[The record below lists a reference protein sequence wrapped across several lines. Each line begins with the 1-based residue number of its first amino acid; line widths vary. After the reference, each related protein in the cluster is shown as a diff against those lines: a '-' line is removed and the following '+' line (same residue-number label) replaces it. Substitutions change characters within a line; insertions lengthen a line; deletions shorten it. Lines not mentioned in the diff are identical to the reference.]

1 MQIVATIVGQTS
13 FCDRHTNTARV
24 TQAQELFKRLTARPA
39 LVVLPAGYLA
49 VPLRADKEQLIGV
62 ATPLLETAKSLRIGV
77 VIGIDKASPSTASQS
92 SAAREPWP
100 YFVVA
105 WAPGLRCPRVWRQR
119 SGFGRAKAS
128 EQSETST
135 EARVLRF
142 GAIQIEILICGEG
155 FNPTMRN
162 AIAKRG

>member
-49 VPLRADKEQLIGV
+49 VPLRADTEQLIGV

-92 SAAREPWP
+92 SAAGEPS
-100 YFVVA
+100 YEVYKGGGA
-105 WAPGLRCPRVWRQR
+105 GLSCSLCTTTESDTGVDRSLHLRTRCRP
-119 SGFGRAKAS
+119 SPLSPA
-128 EQSETST
+128 
-135 EARVLRF
+135 L
-142 GAIQIEILICGEG
+142 
-155 FNPTMRN
+155 
-162 AIAKRG
+162 